1 MLNTPRYDHNA
12 LKVMATALLNA
23 SGMESSKSDI
33 IADVLIEGDLLGH
46 NTHGLQLLGP
56 YLQDIESGTMAT
68 TGEPRVICDLPAAI
82 AWDGN
87 RLPGTWLTSKA
98 LDLAMERARVNGTC
112 TVTIARGHH
121 IACLAA
127 YLLRA
132 TSNGMM
138 AIIMSSAPENQS
150 VAPFGGRTG
159 VLTPNPIAAG
169 WPTRDKPVLID
180 VSTSITT
187 NGMVGRQTKNGSNLD
202 GKWLIDAEGQ
212 LTNDPTVIGSDKPGA
227 LLPIGGLEYGH
238 KGFALGLLVEALTQG
253 LSGHGRADPVEGW
266 TGEVFLQVLNP
277 ELFGGLDEFTRQTD
291 WIAKACAKS
300 IPLDPSRPVRM
311 PGERGIKKRDEQ
323 LKSGVALHEDIM
335 PSLKRWAD
343 KLSVTLPESIARP
356 S

>member
-1 MLNTPRYDHNA
+1 MLSNPRYDHNS

-56 YLQDIESGTMAT
+56 YLQDIEGGTMAT
-68 TGEPRVICDLPAAI
+68 TGAPRVICDLPAAI

-187 NGMVGRQTKNGSNLD
+187 NGM
-202 GKWLIDAEGQ
+202 
-212 LTNDPTVIGSDKPGA
+212 
-227 LLPIGGLEYGH
+227 
-238 KGFALGLLVEALTQG
+238 
-253 LSGHGRADPVEGW
+253 AD
-266 TGEVFLQVLNP
+266 
-277 ELFGGLDEFTRQTD
+277 R
-291 WIAKACAKS
+291 C
-300 IPLDPSRPVRM
+300 
-311 PGERGIKKRDEQ
+311 
-323 LKSGVALHEDIM
+323 
-335 PSLKRWAD
+335 
-343 KLSVTLPESIARP
+343 
-356 S
+356 